1 MNLKTYSIENWCELF
16 GVEIIDNDGFPGF
29 KLTDEVPIHTFIDG
43 ISVCT
48 INTVNKELYKMLDY
62 LIKIL

>member
-1 MNLKTYSIENWCELF
+1 MKLKTYSIEKWCELF
-16 GVEIIDNDGFPGF
+16 GVEIFDNDGFPNLE
-29 KLTDEVPIHTFIDG
+29 LTDEVPLHVFIDG

-48 INTVNKELYKMLDY
+48 ILPVSKDLYKMLDY

>member
-1 MNLKTYSIENWCELF
+1 MKLKTYSIEKWCELF
-16 GVEIIDNDGFPGF
+16 GVEIVDNDGFPNLE
-29 KLTDEVPIHTFIDG
+29 LTAEVSLHVFIDG

-48 INTVNKELYKMLDY
+48 IRPVSKDLYKMLDY

>member
-1 MNLKTYSIENWCELF
+1 MNLKTYSIKKWCELF
-16 GVEIIDNDGFPGF
+16 GVEILDNDGFQGF
-29 KLTDEVPIHTFIDG
+29 EMTTEIPLHTFIDG

-48 INTVNKELYKMLDY
+48 IQPTSKELYKILDY